1 MTAPVSDSISNPAA
15 GRRTDL
21 IALGSTVKMVEGEM
35 VPAVLSLRV
44 GRLIDVSVPVGA
56 FVVREGKPCFVHSI
70 DVVGL
75 AAVTL
80 GIGVG
85 GFGIWKA
92 SPVIRA
98 VAERIRSA

>member
-1 MTAPVSDSISNPAA
+1 MTAPVSDSISSPAS

-21 IALGSTVKMVEGEM
+21 VALGSTVQMAEGEM
-35 VPAVLSLRV
+35 VPAVLTFRV
-44 GRLIDVSVPVGA
+44 GRFIDMSVPVGA
-56 FVVREGKPCFVHSI
+56 FVVREGKPCFVHSV

-85 GFGIWKA
+85 GFGIWKV
-92 SPVIRA
+92 SPIIRA
-98 VAERIRSA
+98 LAQRIRPT

>member
-1 MTAPVSDSISNPAA
+1 MTAPVSDPIANPAS

-21 IALGSTVKMVEGEM
+21 IALGSTVQMAEGEM
-35 VPAVLSLRV
+35 VPAVLTLRV

-56 FVVREGKPCFVHSI
+56 FVVREGKPCFVPSV

-85 GFGIWKA
+85 GFGIWKVT
-92 SPVIRA
+92 PIIRA
-98 VAERIRSA
+98 VAEKIRST